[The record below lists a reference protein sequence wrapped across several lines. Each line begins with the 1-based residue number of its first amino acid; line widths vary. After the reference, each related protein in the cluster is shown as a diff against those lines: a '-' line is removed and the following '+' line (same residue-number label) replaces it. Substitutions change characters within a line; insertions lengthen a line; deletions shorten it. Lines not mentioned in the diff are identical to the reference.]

1 MATVIN
7 DEFSAKDLINEV
19 LFNEDIVIIYKGNRY
34 FLANEDVDGTEY
46 KIVSLANHGIP
57 HEEYMKERK
66 LYPDWETALNS
77 YKMLDG
83 TILKDALKE
92 SIYD

>member
-19 LFNEDIVIIYKGNRY
+19 LYNEDIMIIYKGNFY
-34 FLANEDVDGTEY
+34 FLANELVDGKHY
-46 KIVSLANHGIP
+46 KIVSLANRGIP

>member
-7 DEFSAKDLINEV
+7 DEFSAKDLINEI
-19 LFNEDIVIIYKGNRY
+19 LFNEDIMVIYKGNRY
-34 FLANEDVDGTEY
+34 FLANENVDGTEY
-46 KIVSLANHGIP
+46 KIVSMQNYNVT

-66 LYPDWETALNS
+66 LYTDWETALNS

>member
-1 MATVIN
+1 MTTVIN

-19 LFNEDIVIIYKGNRY
+19 LYNEDIMIIYKGDFY
-34 FLANEDVDGTEY
+34 FLANEKVNGKHY
-46 KIVSLANHGIP
+46 KIVSMQNP
-57 HEEYMKERK
+57 DVTHEEYMKERK